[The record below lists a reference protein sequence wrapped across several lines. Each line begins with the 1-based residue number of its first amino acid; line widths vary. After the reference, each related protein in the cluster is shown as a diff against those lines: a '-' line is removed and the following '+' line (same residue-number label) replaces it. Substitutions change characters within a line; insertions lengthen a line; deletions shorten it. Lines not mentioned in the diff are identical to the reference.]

1 MLLAISF
8 SIPEDLGKLEVFD
21 SVGMDALF
29 ESIKVQDLLSSS
41 DLNDPTTP
49 LSAPDLRLLIQRLE
63 SHSLQIKTK
72 IQSYLLTHHGDFF
85 NLFTLC
91 NDAISRS
98 NQISDDFSDLLNLI
112 SDSLVDIEISN
123 TVKEM
128 TAKSREMRTKKEL
141 LELVR
146 AIVGITEKLSRVKED
161 MKSGRLRFVAEELKQ
176 VKESLRISDDVD
188 QVSEGEPIVYGL
200 LRNEWSACFEEVKR
214 CFAIFV
220 VFVCMI

>member
-1 MLLAISF
+1 
-8 SIPEDLGKLEVFD
+8 
-21 SVGMDALF
+21 
-29 ESIKVQDLLSSS
+29 
-41 DLNDPTTP
+41 
-49 LSAPDLRLLIQRLE
+49 
-63 SHSLQIKTK
+63 
-72 IQSYLLTHHGDFF
+72 
-85 NLFTLC
+85 
-91 NDAISRS
+91 
-98 NQISDDFSDLLNLI
+98 
-112 SDSLVDIEISN
+112 
-123 TVKEM
+123 
-128 TAKSREMRTKKEL
+128 MRTKKEL